1 MHSNSTVEKS
11 VNSLADSLVIR
22 QLNTMDYSQVW
33 QAMKDFTD
41 NRDNATADELWLVE
55 HPAVFTQ
62 GQAGKAE
69 HLLVPGDI
77 EVVKV
82 DRGGQVTY
90 HGPGQLVVYV
100 MINLRRKKIG
110 VRQLVTLIENS
121 IVSALTDYDIAA
133 YPKAD
138 APGVYVDEKKI
149 ASLGLRVRKGCSFH
163 GLAMNV
169 NMDLSPFLRINP
181 CGYAGLEMVQTA
193 DLHGPKDTASAS
205 TALVKHLINL
215 LEANNVSY
223 QIGLPNENNTHHE

>member
-1 MHSNSTVEKS
+1 
-11 VNSLADSLVIR
+11 
-22 QLNTMDYSQVW
+22 MDYSQVW
-33 QAMKDFTD
+33 QAMKNFTD
-41 NRDNATADELWLVE
+41 NRDHNIADELWLVE

-62 GQAGKAE
+62 GQAGKAV

-90 HGPGQLVVYV
+90 HGPGQQIIYV

-110 VRQLVTLIENS
+110 VRQLVTLLENS
-121 IVSALTDYDIAA
+121 IISALADYNISA
-133 YPKAD
+133 YAKVD
-138 APGVYVDEKKI
+138 APGVYIDEKKV

-181 CGYAGLEMVQTA
+181 CGYPGLEMVQTA
-193 DLHGPKDTASAS
+193 DLQGPKDTASAS

-215 LEANNVSY
+215 LEATNVSY
-223 QIGLPNENNTHHE
+223 QTGLPNENNMHHE